1 MSDGKAPLLQWLRHN
16 TRRAIGRVNVALARI
31 RKVLFRQ
38 RASKARTGAIA
49 YSADRRQLFANLGV
63 FSACGILASKSA
75 KGQQQQGET
84 IALAG
89 ATPQQVKMNE
99 QTLAS
104 VEELQN
110 YMRLKALELDSPLV
124 VARQGK
130 MPVGKIGNVTISRL
144 ISGSNLINMNMHARD
159 LLYIRDLATHYS
171 TEGRMFMTLKKL
183 EEHGVNTFILK
194 AVNFRQYDLRKY
206 KREWGGKLQWIADVI
221 VGRDID
227 RFEKALVEHLELGA
241 VGAYLWGGST
251 DQWLAAKQ
259 EKNIIR
265 AYETMRKY
273 KIVTGICSHRVES
286 IMFCEKEGLKP
297 DFYFTTFHHDH
308 YWSAHPRE
316 NREFLEVFQA
326 KHPEHDKWH
335 DNMFHHDPEKTA
347 EFMQNVKA
355 PWITFKVLAA
365 GAIHPKD
372 GFNYAFR
379 NGADFICV
387 GMFDWQVE
395 EDVEIAIKAVT
406 DAKDRKR
413 PWVSGPETS

>member
-1 MSDGKAPLLQWLRHN
+1 MARRGGNWMPDRTMWPLARL
-16 TRRAIGRVNVALARI
+16 AAKIIGRTRNFVSSGRVESAPTAPKAARGRANRRELLGSLRSLPVLGAAGLFA
-31 RKVLFRQ
+31 RKF
-38 RASKARTGAIA
+38 SKALP
-49 YSADRRQLFANLGV
+49 QE
-63 FSACGILASKSA
+63 
-75 KGQQQQGET
+75 GQT
-84 IALAG
+84 VVLAG
-89 ATPQQVKMNE
+89 PTPHRIQIE
-99 QTLAS
+99 DQTLAPGA
-104 VEELQN
+104 ELEN
-110 YMRLKALELDSPLV
+110 YTRLRSLELDSPIV
-124 VARQGK
+124 VAKQK
-130 MPVGKIGNVTISRL
+130 QMPVGKIGNLTIGRL

-159 LLYIRDLATHYS
+159 LGYVTELARRYS

-194 AVNFRQYDLRKY
+194 AVNFRQYNLRNY

-241 VGAYLWGGST
+241 GGAYLWGGST
-251 DQWLAAKQ
+251 DQWYAAKQ

-273 KIVTGICSHRVES
+273 KIVTGICSHRVEP

-308 YWSAHPRE
+308 YWSAHSRE
-316 NREFLEVFQA
+316 NRGFLEVFQE

-347 EFMQNVKA
+347 DFMRNVKV
-355 PWITFKVLAA
+355 PWIAFKVLAA
-365 GAIHPKD
+365 GAIPPQD
-372 GFNYAFR
+372 GFKFAFQ

-395 EDVEIAIKAVT
+395 EDVRIAIKSV
-406 DAKDRKR
+406 DEAKDRKR
-413 PWVSGPETS
+413 PWVG